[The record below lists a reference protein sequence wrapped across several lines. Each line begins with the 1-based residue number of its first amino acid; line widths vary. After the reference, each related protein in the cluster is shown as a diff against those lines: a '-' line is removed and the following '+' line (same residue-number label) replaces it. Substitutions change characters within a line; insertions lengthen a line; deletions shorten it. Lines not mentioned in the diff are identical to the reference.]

1 MRESI
6 REKESGAYSIASYI
20 RYMESPKTEVFTK
33 IAFPCEPARKNEVMD
48 KTINVYNE
56 FIKNGITKEE
66 LESSKLALKNNYKSA
81 LKENKYWV
89 NSLSYNTLMGVS
101 IESLDEINNIYDSL
115 KVEEVNKF
123 IKDNLENSYTFI
135 SIFNPEKK

>member
-1 MRESI
+1 
-6 REKESGAYSIASYI
+6 
-20 RYMESPKTEVFTK
+20 
-33 IAFPCEPARKNEVMD
+33 
-48 KTINVYNE
+48 
-56 FIKNGITKEE
+56 
-66 LESSKLALKNNYKSA
+66 
-81 LKENKYWV
+81 
-89 NSLSYNTLMGVS
+89 MGVS